1 MFAKDKWLL
10 DTPVFSKPGGFLMS
24 IGSLRLVFVS
34 GVTTI
39 IIFSLLYLALWTE
52 NSLDSVTN
60 FGWMLTE
67 LAKRLLKP

>member
-1 MFAKDKWLL
+1 
-10 DTPVFSKPGGFLMS
+10 MS

-34 GVTTI
+34 GVITI
-39 IIFSLLYLALWTE
+39 IIFSLLNLALWTE

>member
-1 MFAKDKWLL
+1 MNMMISYQELVRTF
-10 DTPVFSKPGGFLMS
+10 PGV
-24 IGSLRLVFVS
+24 I
-34 GVTTI
+34 TI

-60 FGWMLTE
+60 FGWMLSE

>member
-1 MFAKDKWLL
+1 
-10 DTPVFSKPGGFLMS
+10 MS
-24 IGSLRLVFVS
+24 IDSLRLVFVS
-34 GVTTI
+34 GVITIITI

-60 FGWMLTE
+60 FGWMLSE

>member
-1 MFAKDKWLL
+1 
-10 DTPVFSKPGGFLMS
+10 MS
-24 IGSLRLVFVS
+24 IGPLHLVFVS
-34 GVTTI
+34 GVITI